1 MDFHV
6 CLLFLLVILYFV
18 LLVWHLCLAE
28 VLLFTP
34 LGFSDRE
41 GQILLTRAWGRVTRM
56 CAGVPPLSASACLSL
71 LLSAASLIYS
81 LLFSKHGHALVEA
94 AAGEE
99 L

>member
-1 MDFHV
+1 M
-6 CLLFLLVILYFV
+6 
-18 LLVWHLCLAE
+18 
-28 VLLFTP
+28 
-34 LGFSDRE
+34 S
-41 GQILLTRAWGRVTRM
+41 
-56 CAGVPPLSASACLSL
+56 PPSSASACLSL